1 MPLAREY
8 RLSDFIST
16 KLFGKDMSRHLRI
29 ILSHSST
36 PLIHSYHCF
45 LLLRTTSLTDEYD
58 HINHIDIQ
66 SNNDDYI
73 CNFTCSFT
81 YTCVVYRYTH
91 HILYNLYIYIDTY
104 KVLIYKP
111 NRSSVISGAAGQSP
125 ADHVWNSA
133 LLAVAQLRVLSS
145 TVMSPVS
152 MGISGS

>member
-16 KLFGKDMSRHLRI
+16 KRFGKDMSRHLRI
-29 ILSHSST
+29 IVSHSST

-73 CNFTCSFT
+73 I
-81 YTCVVYRYTH
+81 YVILHVVL
-91 HILYNLYIYIDTY
+91 HIHVWYIDIHTIYCTICIYI
-104 KVLIYKP
+104 
-111 NRSSVISGAAGQSP
+111 
-125 ADHVWNSA
+125 
-133 LLAVAQLRVLSS
+133 
-145 TVMSPVS
+145 
-152 MGISGS
+152 